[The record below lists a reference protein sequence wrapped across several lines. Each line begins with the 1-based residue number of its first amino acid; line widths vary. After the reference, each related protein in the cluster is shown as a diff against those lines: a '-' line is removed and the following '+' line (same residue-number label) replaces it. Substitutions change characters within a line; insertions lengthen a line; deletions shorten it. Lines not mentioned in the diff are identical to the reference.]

1 MTETEKTIT
10 ENINTKEKRTD
21 YKSIIYIIA
30 AGLLWSTM
38 SIFTR
43 RFTAMGF
50 TEFEIMS
57 TRAYISAILLLIYNL
72 LRNRD
77 GLKLKRIIDL
87 KYFAAAGLVGIIF
100 FSWAYMKS
108 INLSSTS
115 VAATLLYTAPA
126 IVMIFSVIFFG
137 EKFTGRKLL
146 VLLMTFI
153 GCLLVTGL
161 LEDGGNVSAA
171 GILFGLGAGFG
182 YAMYTVFT
190 AFAIKKYNSTTITFF
205 TFLISSVF
213 LMPFSISVITKIF
226 ENGMLMFSVIF
237 ALVTTVLP
245 FTLYTNGLA
254 KVEASKASLMAA
266 VEPVSAA
273 LIGIFLFNESASIM
287 KIAGIALVAVSV
299 TMAGRE

>member
-87 KYFAAAGLVGIIF
+87 KYFAAAGLVGIKF
-100 FSWAYMKS
+100 FSRAYMKS

-190 AFAIKKYNSTTITFF
+190 AFAIKKYNSTTKTFF

>member
-1 MTETEKTIT
+1 
-10 ENINTKEKRTD
+10 
-21 YKSIIYIIA
+21 
-30 AGLLWSTM
+30 M

>member
-245 FTLYTNGLA
+245 FTIYTNGLA